1 MNWFFQKNPKF
12 DTINQKLNIMKPSS
26 PQKTLWIVALIIGI
40 LGIVGHFAHIEFI
53 TQYSFELLMGGFV
66 LLALGTT
73 LKGF

>member
-1 MNWFFQKNPKF
+1 
-12 DTINQKLNIMKPSS
+12 MKPSS